1 MTQAIRKDLEVFLH
15 DGDSAIGAVRE
26 VMGDMLVINV
36 ENAGDFTVLRSVV
49 HDVHFDKVILDARKL
64 DSRIL
69 AAVSKLRAAED
80 DDEFTRHIEPGVV
93 VVLAGLFEREAI
105 AGRRAQRDKQVHV
118 ARSRLHGLP
127 CGAVEAGA

>member
-1 MTQAIRKDLEVFLH
+1 MTQAIRKDLQVFLH

-80 DDEFTRHIEPGVV
+80 DEDHAPDE
-93 VVLAGLFEREAI
+93 A
-105 AGRRAQRDKQVHV
+105 
-118 ARSRLHGLP
+118 
-127 CGAVEAGA
+127 

>member
-1 MTQAIRKDLEVFLH
+1 MTQAIRKDLQVFLH
-15 DGDSAIGAVRE
+15 DGDSAIGAGRE
-26 VMGDMLVINV
+26 VMGDTLVINV

-80 DDEFTRHIEPGVV
+80 DEDHAPDE
-93 VVLAGLFEREAI
+93 A
-105 AGRRAQRDKQVHV
+105 
-118 ARSRLHGLP
+118 
-127 CGAVEAGA
+127 